1 MSLITNYDVYQQ
13 FVGRTDKANKMS
25 PCFLSEIYLV
35 GAAAVLAGADAAV
48 RYETATPDQLIIT
61 WCIIGGFLGA
71 FCSLRFFPV
80 AGKVDTGMQLAVNL
94 ILSATC
100 SPLIIDVTAYY
111 TKIPA
116 GLRMALPI
124 SVAVGITGQA
134 LVSMLIPRGKDLV
147 NKYLNRL
154 DPSDKP

>member
-1 MSLITNYDVYQQ
+1 MSLITNYNLFHLEQVSAK
-13 FVGRTDKANKMS
+13 KAKSMS

-35 GAAAVLAGADAAV
+35 GAAAFLAAAEGSV

-80 AGKVDTGMQLAVNL
+80 SGKVDTGMQLAVNL

-100 SPLIIDVTAYY
+100 SPALIDVISYY

-116 GLRMALPI
+116 GLRMALPV

-134 LVSMLIPRGKDLV
+134 LVAMLIPRGKDLV

-154 DPSDKP
+154 DPADKP

>member
-1 MSLITNYDVYQQ
+1 MSLITNYNLFHLEPV
-13 FVGRTDKANKMS
+13 RTEKANPMS

-35 GAAAVLAGADAAV
+35 GAAAVLAAADGAI

-80 AGKVDTGMQLAVNL
+80 VGKVDTGMQLAVNL

-100 SPLIIDVTAYY
+100 SPLIIDLTAYY
-111 TKIPA
+111 TQIPA

-134 LVSMLIPRGKDLV
+134 LVSMLIPRVKDLV

-154 DPSDKP
+154 DPADKP